1 MTWYNDP
8 KNIKLVRNES
18 YFFVDKYQKDTCFFH
33 EDAYYYYDI
42 DVDRILLFQKVT
54 INILL
59 DVKI

>member
-1 MTWYNDP
+1 MDP

-18 YFFVDKYQKDTCFFH
+18 YFFVDKYQKIRVFLMKMLIIIMILMSI
-33 EDAYYYYDI
+33 EYYY
-42 DVDRILLFQKVT
+42 LKKVT